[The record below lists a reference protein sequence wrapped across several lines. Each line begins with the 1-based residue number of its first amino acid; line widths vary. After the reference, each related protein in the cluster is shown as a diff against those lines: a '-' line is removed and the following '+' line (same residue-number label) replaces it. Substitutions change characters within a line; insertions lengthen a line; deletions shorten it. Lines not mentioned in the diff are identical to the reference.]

1 MTPNDQKIVEAM
13 RKNPQQGFKLL
24 MGAYMQPMYWHTRRL
39 VGRHDDAEDAT
50 QEALVRIYKSFD
62 QYDAKRSLTAWVFTI
77 ATREALRLLAR
88 RAGRATVSLDEATA
102 QVLALAAPD
111 QWLDSSDTIAVKLQQ
126 AIHTLP
132 AKQQVTFN
140 LRYYDELSYAEI
152 AEVTGSTAAA
162 AKANYHV
169 AKEKITQYM
178 NQHD

>member
-1 MTPNDQKIVEAM
+1 M
-13 RKNPQQGFKLL
+13 
-24 MGAYMQPMYWHTRRL
+24 
-39 VGRHDDAEDAT
+39 
-50 QEALVRIYKSFD
+50 
-62 QYDAKRSLTAWVFTI
+62 
-77 ATREALRLLAR
+77 
-88 RAGRATVSLDEATA
+88 SLDEATA
-102 QVLALAAPD
+102 QVLSLAAPD

>member
-1 MTPNDQKIVEAM
+1 MTPNDQKIAEAM

-24 MGAYMQPMYWHTRRL
+24 MAAYMQPLYWHTRRL
-39 VGRHDDAEDAT
+39 VGSHDDAEDAT

-88 RAGRATVSLDEATA
+88 RVGRATVSLDEATA